1 MPSDRPS
8 LAASLRK
15 QTPEEMKEAF
25 LRGEPVLEAPTA
37 AAPALESEPV
47 RGRKPSE
54 PRLHATFKMKARNHR
69 RLKKL
74 SGLIERDMVDI
85 LEEALEPHLEQL
97 IDQHGLRDTF
107 VKLEC

>member
-15 QTPEEMKEAF
+15 QTPEEMKDAF
-25 LRGEPVLEAPTA
+25 LRGETVLDPVHTGYPSDAE
-37 AAPALESEPV
+37 PAPV
-47 RGRKPSE
+47 RKPAE
-54 PRLHATFKMKARNHR
+54 PKLHATFKMKARNHR

-85 LEEALEPHLEQL
+85 LEEALEPHLERL
-97 IDQHGLRDTF
+97 IDEHGLRETF
-107 VKLEC
+107 VKLDC

>member
-15 QTPEEMKEAF
+15 PTPEEIQDAF
-25 LRGEPVLEAPTA
+25 LRGEPVAEPAPE
-37 AAPALESEPV
+37 PEPV
-47 RGRKPSE
+47 RRKAVE

-85 LEEALEPHLEQL
+85 LEEALEPHLERL
-97 IDQHGLRDTF
+97 IEEHGLRDTF
-107 VKLEC
+107 IKLDC

>member
-1 MPSDRPS
+1 MPSDRPN

-15 QTPEEMKEAF
+15 PTAEELKEAF
-25 LRGEPVLEAPTA
+25 LRGETTPGEASDAGPES
-37 AAPALESEPV
+37 PADSPRTGKNV
-47 RGRKPSE
+47 E

-85 LEEALEPHLEQL
+85 LEEALEPHMARL
-97 IDQHGLRDTF
+97 IEEHGLRDTF
-107 VKLEC
+107 QKLGC